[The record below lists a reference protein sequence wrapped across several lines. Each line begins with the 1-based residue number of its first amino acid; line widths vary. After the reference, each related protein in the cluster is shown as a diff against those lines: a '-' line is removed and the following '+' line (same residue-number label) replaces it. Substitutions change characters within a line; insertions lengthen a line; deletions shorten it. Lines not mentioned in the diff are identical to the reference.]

1 MIFNLN
7 LKYLNVLNNFEILLS
22 LVLDLFNSNKFLLY
36 MEDTND
42 RLWFG
47 HLICLYLSDPPI
59 YSYNWHESTILV
71 SILFWNR
78 VNLIL
83 NN

>member
-42 RLWFG
+42 RL
-47 HLICLYLSDPPI
+47 
-59 YSYNWHESTILV
+59 
-71 SILFWNR
+71 
-78 VNLIL
+78 
-83 NN
+83 